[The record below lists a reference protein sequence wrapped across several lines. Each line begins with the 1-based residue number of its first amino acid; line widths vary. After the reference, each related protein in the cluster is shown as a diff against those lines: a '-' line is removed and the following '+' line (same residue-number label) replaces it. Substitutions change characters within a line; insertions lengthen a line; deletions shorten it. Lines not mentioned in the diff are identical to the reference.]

1 MHLVFWTQS
10 LVFWMVDL
18 EFGMLHWSVWA
29 SALLLTIIITTTILL
44 TSLDCLTG
52 KYLQQLI
59 LSFKG
64 STANDMGV
72 YGYGARSLI
81 SFKH

>member
-18 EFGMLHWSVWA
+18 EYCGLGLDHYQNSNHP
-29 SALLLTIIITTTILL
+29 TQL